1 MLLESNQWTLISI
14 RYHHLISWFSVSF
27 SALYHVNIAGT
38 WFRAW
43 FTIIY
48 ALNDVLK
55 WFAKYHE
62 VSLWSHQLRIRNGFE
77 IVRNSDVLVEKFN
90 RSCDIHLFRTY
101 FRVRSCDLM
110 LGTYKNLFDVNR
122 ISLSKVRFA
131 YVTKMSLDSW

>member
-14 RYHHLISWFSVSF
+14 RYLHLISWFSVSF
-27 SALYHVNIAGT
+27 SASYHVNIADT
-38 WFRAW
+38 WFTAW
-43 FTIIY
+43 FIIIY

-55 WFAKYHE
+55 WYAKYHE
-62 VSLWSHQLRIRNGFE
+62 VWFRSHQLRIRNGFE

-90 RSCDIHLFRTY
+90 RSCDIHLFRAY
-101 FRVRSCDLM
+101 FCVRSCDLI